1 MRSLDDKV
9 ASEFSLCLSSAKLLS
24 KSSWHVLG
32 SLVHFFEGQR
42 EAPSAEHCPAQL
54 APFPQVTL
62 KLVPER
68 QQVTLLDWFAKV
80 KAWSKKLTEK
90 VFAAFPIK

>member
-1 MRSLDDKV
+1 MQLP
-9 ASEFSLCLSSAKLLS
+9 
-24 KSSWHVLG
+24 
-32 SLVHFFEGQR
+32 EGQR

-54 APFPQVTL
+54 EPFPQVATSIVL
-62 KLVPER
+62 FGR
-68 QQVTLLDWFAKV
+68 QQDMLLDWFEKV